1 MLAGEASRVSQNT
14 VFVTE
19 TDSLAGTAAVGQ
31 QGARPEAGHAGRRPG
46 GTLARQG
53 RTQAGRGRAGR
64 RLGEAGQ
71 DAGNAEQ
78 PAQLRA

>member
-53 RTQAGRGRAGR
+53 RTQAGRGRAR
-64 RLGEAGQ
+64 RRKRGA
-71 DAGNAEQ
+71 ARS
-78 PAQLRA
+78 AQSLIMAASLH